1 MGADAVAS
9 RVTEAMKDAH
19 EKSSTVG
26 STVPACE
33 HCCAA
38 RILHL
43 ALVYPVS
50 HQR

>member
-26 STVPACE
+26 AT
-33 HCCAA
+33 
-38 RILHL
+38 ILH
-43 ALVYPVS
+43 ASTAVPLVSCTWPYPVS